1 MTRHSFRP
9 WLTVWLCALNA
20 VAETFQVREPSRRD
34 YEVDSASGVQRAAV
48 AGSARWLLARPRDG
62 GRPVQF
68 GRRLVV
74 RFRDAAAANRFTAGL
89 PIPPQRLVDD
99 RTLIVTLANP
109 ADALRQ
115 AADLAGQA
123 EVEFARP
130 AARFMARRHF
140 AYAAAPNDP
149 YYARQEHLDPA
160 EPANGAVDLAATIN
174 ARAAWAITRGEGVVV
189 GVGDDGLD
197 LTHPDLAANIVGP
210 SRNFFT
216 GSDSGAHPRSTFYH
230 GTAVGGLIAARAG
243 NGVGISGVAPRSG
256 LGALVIWSAADAFL
270 DDPDTALDDAN
281 LAEVFGF
288 GADTLAVQNHSW
300 GNSDFLYLEMPA
312 VQALA
317 VSNAVA
323 QGRGGRGVI
332 FVRSA
337 GNIRTEDYTFNDGVG
352 DANVDG
358 YANDLLQ
365 ITVGAV
371 RSDGRVASYSVT
383 GACILVAAPGGENT
397 GAFEG
402 LVTTDPRGTKGDN
415 RFVDPVDPSA
425 ADYLF
430 GNSGFVGTSAAAP
443 VVSGVVALVL
453 SANPQL
459 GWRDV
464 QQVLALTARQVDRTD
479 PDSATNG
486 VGWAVSH
493 NTGFGVVDAG
503 AAVRL
508 AQSWSN
514 RPPAVRHRY
523 LDTNSTPIPD
533 EGFRVRLSG
542 AGVPETL
549 ASLPATGGTGRYPDA
564 PTAEVALKDVGGG
577 NVALAPMGGA
587 GALVRRGS
595 TTFATMLNNV
605 ANAGGGF
612 GVIANNSGTTERVLM
627 LDTDFTRVP
636 AASIGANDGAALRAL
651 VATNANVW
659 ARLELASA
667 VRTFAVTNSM
677 VLEHVRLRVRW
688 QHARQGD
695 LRVTLRSPAG
705 TLSVLHRP
713 GAVNEAPVGEW
724 IYGTTHHLG
733 ESGLGT
739 WTLAVTDIGVAP
751 GATGELHEA
760 ELLLDGVPIED
771 ADADGLDDGWERRWF
786 AGLADGQRD
795 DPDSDGWNN
804 AAEQLQGSDPT
815 RANDEFVPTLS
826 MLPGRVRVSWPATEG
841 ATYELWSAPMATGP
855 WTPQAVPSR
864 FPEGA
869 FFLPAN
875 EAGFFRLRRAP

>member
-1 MTRHSFRP
+1 MTKHSFRP
-9 WLTVWLCALNA
+9 WLAVWLCALNA
-20 VAETFQVREPSRRD
+20 AAETFQLKEPFRRD
-34 YEVDSASGVQRAAV
+34 YDLEPVSGLQRAAV
-48 AGSARWLLARPRDG
+48 ASNSRWLLARPRDG

-74 RFRDAAAANRFTAGL
+74 RFRDAATASRFAASL
-89 PIPPQRLVDD
+89 PSPPQRLVDD
-99 RTLIVTLANP
+99 RTWVVSSASP
-109 ADALRQ
+109 AEALRQ
-115 AADLAGQA
+115 ATELAGRE

-130 AARFMARRHF
+130 AARFAARRHF

-160 EPANGAVDLAATIN
+160 EPSNGAVDLAATIN

-243 NGVGISGVAPRSG
+243 NGVGISGVAPGAG

-288 GADTLAVQNHSW
+288 GADRLAVQNHSW
-300 GNSDFLYLEMPA
+300 GNSDFLYLEVPA

-317 VSNAVA
+317 LSNAVTL
-323 QGRGGRGVI
+323 GRGGRGGI

-337 GNIRTEDYTFNDGVG
+337 GNIRTEDYSFMDGIG

-397 GAFEG
+397 GGFEG
-402 LVTTDPRGTKGDN
+402 LVTTDPKGTKGDN
-415 RFVDPVDPSA
+415 RFVDPVDPSS

-430 GNSGFVGTSAAAP
+430 GNNAFVGTSAAAP
-443 VVSGVVALVL
+443 VVSGVVALLL

-464 QQVLALTARQVDRTD
+464 QQVLALAARQVDRTD
-479 PDSATNG
+479 PDLATNG
-486 VGWAVSH
+486 AGWRVSH

-508 AQSWSN
+508 AQRWSN
-514 RPPAVRHRY
+514 RPPATRHRY
-523 LDTNSTPIPD
+523 LDTNHTLIPD

-542 AGVPETL
+542 AGVPEALT
-549 ASLPATGGTGRYPDA
+549 SLPATGGTGRYPDA
-564 PTAEVALKDVGGG
+564 PTGEVPLKDVDGG
-577 NVALAPMGGA
+577 NATLAPMDGA
-587 GALVRRGS
+587 GALLRRGS

-612 GVIANNSGTTERVLM
+612 GVIANNSGTTERLLM

-636 AASIGANDGAALRAL
+636 AACIGADDGAALRAL
-651 VATNANVW
+651 VATNANVR
-659 ARLELASA
+659 ARLELDSA
-667 VRTFAVTNSM
+667 VRTFAVSDALA
-677 VLEHVRLRVRW
+677 LEHVRVRVRW

-695 LRVTLRSPAG
+695 LRVTLRSPVG

-713 GAVNEAPVGEW
+713 GTVNESPVGEW
-724 IYGTTHHLG
+724 TYGTTHHLG
-733 ESGLGT
+733 ESSLGT
-739 WTLAVTDIGVAP
+739 WTLAVTDIGVAS

-771 ADADGLDDGWERRWF
+771 ADADGLDDGWERGWF
-786 AGLADGQRD
+786 TGLGGGPRD
-795 DPDSDGWNN
+795 DPDFDGWNN

-815 RANDEFVPTLS
+815 RASDEFIPTLS
-826 MLPGRVRVSWPATEG
+826 MLPGSVRVSWPATDE
-841 ATYELWSAPMATGP
+841 ATYELWSAASAGGP
-855 WTPQAVPSR
+855 WTQQVVPAH
-864 FPEGA
+864 FPEGGV
-869 FFLPAN
+869 F
-875 EAGFFRLRRAP
+875 RAPGDAEFYQVRRLP